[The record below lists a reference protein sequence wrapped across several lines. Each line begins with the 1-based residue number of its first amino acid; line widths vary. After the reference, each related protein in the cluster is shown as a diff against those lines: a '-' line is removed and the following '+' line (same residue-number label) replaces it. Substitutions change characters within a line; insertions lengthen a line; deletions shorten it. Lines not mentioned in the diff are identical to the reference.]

1 MRVAAF
7 ACAALALAARAPAVT
22 LQDIRTEVHEREGVT
37 RCVVQ
42 LSGETEFYHRD
53 YLLTKKYFLLDI
65 YNVRPAVA
73 ERFITPASGPVRQV
87 LVLNRRDPDTQVLT
101 LVFYPTDA
109 CRYRVLPVK
118 DPFRIVIDVWRSPEA
133 AQPAE
138 AKTQPATAT
147 GSTAPAAPTVAG
159 RGAALPSG
167 APQPAITPMAKP
179 QASQR
184 YRQAGKKIV
193 ILDPGHG
200 GNDPGA
206 ESYIKVGSRKIQ
218 EKDLNLN
225 VALYLKRLIDA
236 SPNVE
241 GFLTRST
248 DKYVSLADRQQFSDR
263 YNVEADLFVSIH
275 CNASDTYR
283 ARSARGIE
291 LYYLNPTGAAKGSLR
306 YLEDLEN
313 RNGGAAA
320 TEGLHN
326 LDHPIF
332 GQLARERLLNWLTE
346 GRIVCEHVKSA
357 CYQIPYYRS
366 NGNREA
372 TVQSAF
378 FRVLFQLDMPAVLVE
393 IGFLTNSTEC
403 QQLIDPQF
411 QQQIATALYNGIVA
425 YFKARDDRFEP
436 KYLTLRAKP

>member
-1 MRVAAF
+1 VV
-7 ACAALALAARAPAVT
+7 LAARAPAVT

-37 RCVVQ
+37 RCVIQ
-42 LSGETEFYHRD
+42 LSGETEFFHRD
-53 YLLTKKYFLLDI
+53 YLLTKKYFLVDV

-109 CRYRVLPVK
+109 CRYRVLSVK

-133 AQPAE
+133 ARPADVKSQPVVA
-138 AKTQPATAT
+138 P
-147 GSTAPAAPTVAG
+147 GSTAAGASAVGG
-159 RGAALPSG
+159 RGTTLPSG
-167 APQPAITPMAKP
+167 VPQPAITPMARP

-184 YRQAGKKIV
+184 YRKTGKKIV

-206 ESYIKVGSRKIQ
+206 ESYVRIGNRKVQ

-225 VALYLKRLIDA
+225 VALDLKRLIDA

-241 GFLTRST
+241 AFLTRSS
-248 DKYVSLADRQQFSDR
+248 DKFVSLGDRQQFCDR
-263 YNVEADLFVSIH
+263 YNIEADLFVSIH
-275 CNASDTYR
+275 CNASDSYR
-283 ARSARGIE
+283 ARGARGIE

-313 RNGGAAA
+313 RNGGAGGN
-320 TEGLHN
+320 EGLHN

-346 GRIVCEHVKSA
+346 GRIVCEHLKSA
-357 CYQIPYYRS
+357 CYQIPYYKR

-393 IGFLTNSTEC
+393 IGYLTNSTEC
-403 QQLIDPQF
+403 QQLVEPQF
-411 QQQIATALYNGIVA
+411 QQQVATALYNGIVA
-425 YFKARDDRFEP
+425 YFKARDERFEP
-436 KYLTLRAKP
+436 KYLTLRAGP